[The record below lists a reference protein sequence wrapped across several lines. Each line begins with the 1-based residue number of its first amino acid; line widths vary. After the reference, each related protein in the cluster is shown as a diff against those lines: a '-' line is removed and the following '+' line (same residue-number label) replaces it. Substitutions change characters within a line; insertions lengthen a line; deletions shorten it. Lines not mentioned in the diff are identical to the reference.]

1 MSATKVRN
9 MIMNKDEEALKR
21 FVPEAVFEKRDIL
34 KQFIGAY
41 Q

>member
-1 MSATKVRN
+1 

-21 FVPEAVFEKRDIL
+21 FVPEAVFEKKDIL